1 MLQKLRKLSLILVVL
16 VAGCST
22 TSFLYNRI
30 NLIIPWYFG
39 DYVDLSGEQEDY
51 LDGLLVD
58 YLDWHRNSEMPLYI
72 KILDTSES
80 LILSQR
86 QIYKEDIANISILI
100 ENAWFRL
107 EKGSMKWLIPIT
119 KDLSSE
125 QIDYFINAMRIKA
138 QEYKEDKVSRTDK
151 KYQKELIKRTKD
163 NLKKFMGK
171 LNDKQ
176 REIIIKASLRL
187 KRGDRVWFNKRKLLI
202 DELEKI
208 LNRGFGWEQE
218 LLYLV
223 TSKGNPFSKGYS
235 NIYSHN
241 LNVFHEMLAAVINAR
256 SKKQEKALLKQID
269 KYRVDIKNIIKQQ
282 SLEGELAAESSQ

>member
-107 EKGSMKWLIPIT
+107 EKGSMKWLLPIA
-119 KDLSSE
+119 KDLSDE

-151 KYQKELIKRTKD
+151 KYQKELIKRTND
-163 NLKKFMGK
+163 SLKKFMGK

-187 KRGDRVWFNKRKLLI
+187 KRGDRVWFNKRKLFI

-208 LNRGFGWEQE
+208 LNRDFGWEQE
-218 LLYLV
+218 LLHLV

-241 LNVFHEMLAAVINAR
+241 LNVFHEMLADVINVR

-269 KYRVDIKNIIKQQ
+269 RYRADIINIIKQHKDNQ
-282 SLEGELAAESSQ
+282 

>member
-107 EKGSMKWLIPIT
+107 EKGSMKWLLPIA

-151 KYQKELIKRTKD
+151 KYQKELIKITND
-163 NLKKFMGK
+163 NLKKFMDK

-187 KRGDRVWFNKRKLLI
+187 KRGDRVWLNKRKLLI

-208 LNRGFGWEQE
+208 LNRDFGWEQE
-218 LLYLV
+218 LLHLV
-223 TSKGNPFSKGYS
+223 TSNGIPFSKGYS

-269 KYRVDIKNIIKQQ
+269 RYRADIINIIKQHKDNQ
-282 SLEGELAAESSQ
+282 